1 MTNSQLNPIKLAPNV
16 MRHQYK
22 GGANLAKLRGIPL
35 NSEFQPE
42 EWLGST
48 SVMLHD
54 ASRGLS
60 LTDDGRVLRD
70 VISSGAKG
78 WLGGALSTDRKGDT
92 GFLLKLIDAGQR
104 LPVHAHPD
112 RKFATSRLSCPYGK
126 TEAWF
131 VLDAPEGAGIYLGL
145 KEDISREEFEKRR
158 DQQDSQWFLDLLHFV
173 PVKRGTSLVIPAG
186 ELHAI
191 DAGVFAVELQ
201 EPTDF
206 SIVVEWSATSLTRD
220 NSELGIGWPSVT
232 DAISLKAMSKQELAS
247 LVSQHNLDRADGGVR
262 EMIASAARP
271 FFSLLHAVA
280 GSSDW
285 DVGGAFAV
293 VLAIDGNGAIDNGR
307 TKITI
312 KKGEAFAIPRDFG
325 PWHLT
330 GNVSA
335 LVASQQALSVTEGA
349 VS

>member
-1 MTNSQLNPIKLAPNV
+1 MKPVKLAPNV
-16 MRHQYK
+16 LRHQYE
-22 GGANLAKLRGIPL
+22 GGAQLAKLRGVPL
-35 NSEFQPE
+35 DSKFQPE

-54 ASRGLS
+54 PSRGLS
-60 LTDDGRVLRD
+60 STDDGRVLRD
-70 VISSGAKG
+70 VISDDTSG
-78 WLGGALSTDRKGDT
+78 WLGRQPTSNKDADT

-112 RKFATSRLSCPYGK
+112 RKFAKAHLSSPYGK

-145 KEDISREEFEKRR
+145 KEDLAIEEFEKRR
-158 DQQDSQWFLDLLHFV
+158 DSQDSQWFLDRLHFV

-206 SIVVEWSATSLTRD
+206 SIVVEWSATSLNRD
-220 NSELGIGWPSVT
+220 NSELGIGWPAVNN
-232 DAISLKAMSKQELAS
+232 AISLKAMSKQELAS
-247 LVSQHNLDRADGGVR
+247 LVSQHDLDRADGGVFDL
-262 EMIASAARP
+262 ISDAARP
-271 FFSLLHAVA
+271 FFSLVHAVSGA
-280 GSSDW
+280 SDW
-285 DVGGAFAV
+285 DVGGSFAV
-293 VLAIDGNGAIDNGR
+293 VLAITGSGAIEGGH
-307 TKITI
+307 TSIQI

-325 PWHLT
+325 PWRLT
-330 GNVSA
+330 GDVSA
-335 LVASQQALSVTEGA
+335 LVASREALAVTEGA